1 MIPKEHQAFIDNTV
15 AILKQDSRIVGIALG
30 GSYISGDMD
39 QYSDLDF
46 VIAVNPQD
54 TAQIMSERIEIA
66 KKLGNLLS
74 AFTGEHV
81 GEPRLLV
88 CLYDC
93 PLMHVDLKFVSL
105 DDAEKRIEDPVI
117 LYQKDNALSDAF
129 AGMPAVFP
137 YPDLQWMEDRFWVWV
152 HYVAGK
158 IARGEIFEAIES
170 ISFIRQNVVAQL
182 MQIKNGRLPRGVRHI
197 EQSAPEDMPALIET
211 IAVHD
216 EQSCISALRTLTRL
230 YLELREPYCGQKIEP
245 RFYAQQKA
253 LGYLESVA
261 KKLPQT

>member
-1 MIPKEHQAFIDNTV
+1 MIPKEHQAFINKAVT
-15 AILKQDSRIVGIALG
+15 ILKQDSRIVGIALG

-39 QYSDLDF
+39 EYSDLDF
-46 VIAVNPQD
+46 VIAVNPQNTD
-54 TAQIMSERIEIA
+54 QIMSERIEIA
-66 KKLGNLLS
+66 QSLGDLLS

-88 CLYDC
+88 CLYDS
-93 PLMHVDLKFVSL
+93 PLLHVDLKFVSL
-105 DDAEKRIEDPVI
+105 SDAEKRVEDPVI

-170 ISFIRQNVVAQL
+170 ISFIRQNVIAQL
-182 MQIKNGRLPRGVRHI
+182 MQIKNGRHPRGVRHI
-197 EQSAPEDMPALIET
+197 EQSAPDELPALLET

-216 EQSCISALRTLTRL
+216 RQSCISALRALIRL
-230 YLELREPYCGQKIEP
+230 YLELREPYLGQKIEP
-245 RFYAQQKA
+245 RLRAQEKA
-253 LGYLESVA
+253 IEYLSLISV
-261 KKLPQT
+261 